1 MSQNNEAIL
10 RTEALWD
17 AISRRDMESVRF
29 LVMAGADI
37 NATGEYGW
45 TPLVEAVNA
54 GEQEMV
60 SFLIDHGADVNVKS
74 SSGDTPLI
82 YAASASYDQEEI
94 AEILIKAGA
103 DVNAKGWLGETA
115 LCHACSERLE
125 RTAMLILKSGAD
137 EGLDDALYKA
147 VLSRMD
153 EMVKELVSR
162 GANPNLKVDGDTLLS
177 MASEK
182 GYTDMMR
189 LLISLGANID
199 EPDEDTRTPLLVA
212 IEASSPIGSSI
223 PMLLIERGA
232 SPELSASDG
241 TTPLYLASFKGMEDV
256 VEELL
261 KRGADIN
268 KLGMNGMLPL
278 AGAVE
283 GGYILVAEI
292 LLKYG
297 AKADEK
303 DQSGKTPVERAFDRG
318 DYKMLQFLLESCCPM
333 DKKELLKW
341 KKKAEKSKQK
351 EVAAVLG
358 LFLEPTPAEEK
369 PDIKLIL
376 TGPRELT
383 EEISEKWK
391 DLLEKTSNSGDAPSL
406 IFLGELLSLLDGGSP
421 CVFKAA
427 AFGESHMFG
436 RTVDYSLETEHLK
449 LIRKYDSCINES
461 WQSMETYADEISF
474 IHPDNTPDLTWS
486 GEAARYTAPMQV
498 NLKGISHTQ
507 EKNILQLA
515 RSYFRVVN
523 QVN

>member
-1 MSQNNEAIL
+1 MSQNNEANL

-17 AISRRDMESVRF
+17 AISQGDIDSVRF

-45 TPLVEAVNA
+45 TPLVEAVTA
-54 GEQEMV
+54 GEPEIV
-60 SFLIDHGADVNVKS
+60 SFLVNHGADVNVKS

-103 DVNAKGWLGETA
+103 EVNAKGYLGETA
-115 LCHACSERLE
+115 LRHACSERLE
-125 RTAMLILKSGAD
+125 RTAMLILKSGAS
-137 EGLDDALYKA
+137 EGLDDALYAA

-153 EMVKELVSR
+153 EMVKELIAR
-162 GANPNLKVDGDTLLS
+162 GANPNLKVSGNTLLS
-177 MASEK
+177 RVSEK

-189 LLISLGANID
+189 LLISLGANVD
-199 EPDEDTRTPLLVA
+199 APDDDSGTPLLVA
-212 IEASSPIGSSI
+212 INSCTPIGSSI

-241 TTPLYLASFKGMEDV
+241 TTPLYLASFKGAEDL

-268 KLGMNGMLPL
+268 KPGPGGMVPL

-283 GGYILVAEI
+283 GGHILVAEI

-297 AKADEK
+297 AKASEK
-303 DQSGKTPVERAFDRG
+303 DLSGKTPVERAFDRG
-318 DYKMLQFLLESCCPM
+318 DSKMLQFLLESCCPM

-358 LFLEPTPAEEK
+358 LFLGTTPDK
-369 PDIKLIL
+369 DKLDIKVLL

-421 CVFKAA
+421 CVFEAA

-461 WQSMETYADEISF
+461 WQSMETYADEINF
-474 IHPDNTPDLTWS
+474 IHPDNTPDLAWS

-498 NLKGISHTQ
+498 NLNGISHTQ
-507 EKNILQLA
+507 KENILQLA

-523 QVN
+523 QK

>member
-1 MSQNNEAIL
+1 MSQNNEANL

-17 AISRRDMESVRF
+17 SISHGDMESVRL
-29 LVMAGADI
+29 LVMAGAYI
-37 NATGEYGW
+37 NDRREYGW
-45 TPLVEAVNA
+45 TPLVEAVTA
-54 GEQEMV
+54 GKTEIV
-60 SFLIDHGADVNVKS
+60 SFLVNHGADVNVKTDG
-74 SSGDTPLI
+74 GDTPLI

-103 DVNAKGWLGETA
+103 KVNAKGCFGETA
-115 LCHACSERLE
+115 LRHACSGRLE

-137 EGLDDALYKA
+137 EGLDDALYAA

-153 EMVKELVSR
+153 EMVKELVNR
-162 GANPNLKVDGDTLLS
+162 GADPNLKLAGCSLLS
-177 MASEK
+177 RASGK

-189 LLISLGANID
+189 LLISLGANVD
-199 EPDEDTRTPLLVA
+199 APDDDSRTPLLVA

-232 SPELSASDG
+232 SLELSASDG
-241 TTPLYLASFKGMEDV
+241 TTPLYLASFRGMEDV

-261 KRGADIN
+261 KRGVDIN
-268 KLGMNGMLPL
+268 KPGLGGMLPL

-283 GGYILVAEI
+283 GGHILVTEI
-292 LLKYG
+292 LLRYG

-303 DQSGKTPVERAFDRG
+303 DNSGKTPMERAFDRG
-318 DYKMLQFLLESCCPM
+318 NYRILQLLLESCSSM
-333 DKKELLKW
+333 DKKVLLKW
-341 KKKAEKSKQK
+341 KKNAEKSGQQ
-351 EVAAVLG
+351 EVAAVLEP
-358 LFLEPTPAEEK
+358 FLDTMPEK
-369 PDIKLIL
+369 EKVDLNLIL
-376 TGPRELT
+376 TGPGELT
-383 EEISEKWK
+383 GDISKKWK

-421 CVFKAA
+421 CIFEAA

-436 RTVDYSLETEHLK
+436 RTVDYSMETANLK

-461 WQSMETYADEISF
+461 WQSMETYADENTF
-474 IHPDNTPDLTWS
+474 IHPDNMPDLTWS
-486 GEAARYTAPMQV
+486 GEAARYTSSMQV

-507 EKNILQLA
+507 KKNILQLA

-523 QVN
+523 HIN